1 MFVFRR
7 FLPCLVGAAGIFGL
21 VASSAAAQTPNP
33 PAAQDAAG
41 SAKEVQPCPSATDLQ
56 PPPNSPTLLRCI
68 QLVFHPDGSSV
79 LDPNTYIYYLKRQS
93 GSRSDDPPGVGTWVP
108 YNEQE
113 IFDDFNNLLRTGF
126 LDDLWV
132 ERIDEPYANGVK
144 AEHIVYHM
152 EERQRL
158 KVVDYTGSK
167 EVEISKIESALKEQG
182 ITIRYDTFIDDN
194 IIKKVKQVIKDLY
207 AEKAFNDANV
217 E

>member
-1 MFVFRR
+1 MFLFRR
-7 FLPCLVGAAGIFGL
+7 CLLCLVGAAGLSAL
-21 VASSAAAQTPNP
+21 VAAPAAAQEAASTPT
-33 PAAQDAAG
+33 QVD
-41 SAKEVQPCPSATDLQ
+41 PCPSATDLQ
-56 PPPNSPTLLRCI
+56 PPASSPTLLRCL
-68 QLVFHPDGSSV
+68 QLVFHPDGTSV

-93 GSRSDDPPGVGTWVP
+93 GSRSDEPPGVGTWVP

-113 IFDDFNNLLRTGF
+113 ILTDFNNLLKTGF

-167 EVEISKIESALKEQG
+167 QVEISKIESALKDQG

-194 IIKKVKQVIKDLY
+194 IIKKVKQAIKD
-207 AEKAFNDANV
+207 
-217 E
+217 